1 METDKK
7 KIYHA
12 GDLNWWHWQGEE
24 KYWNN
29 NMASNYKR
37 SVDQLDGETLDA
49 AFLPLDPRLGSAY
62 YWGMKYFLEHVP
74 VKAVFPMHCWDHY
87 EICQKVQDEPSM
99 QGLLEHFHPIE
110 YKGQEW
116 TLC

>member
-1 METDKK
+1 MLRPVPEYEIGELKIRTLKSTDVGVAFLVETDKK

-49 AFLPLDPRLGSAY
+49 AFLPLDPRAWKCLLLGN
-62 YWGMKYFLEHVP
+62 
-74 VKAVFPMHCWDHY
+74 
-87 EICQKVQDEPSM
+87 EILPGACGGKSSISDA
-99 QGLLEHFHPIE
+99 LL
-110 YKGQEW
+110 G
-116 TLC
+116 TV

>member
-1 METDKK
+1 MAL
-7 KIYHA
+7 A
-12 GDLNWWHWQGEE
+12 GRR

-62 YWGMKYFLEHVP
+62 YWGMKYFLEHVEAR
-74 VKAVFPMHCWDHY
+74 AVFPMHCWGQY
-87 EICQKVQDEPSM
+87 EVCRKVMEQPEM
-99 QGLLEHFHPIE
+99 KGLLETYYPVE
-110 YKGQEW
+110 RTGQEW
-116 TLC
+116 II